1 MGLLG
6 QYGQEKLPRRSRPF
20 RKLLARMPHHQTR
33 SPAPPTADRRA
44 YPFIDAIRGVASLV
58 ILAHHLVSYVPGA
71 DATLAAVPVIHHI
84 VWWYGGLAAQV
95 FLVISG
101 FVGGVSLARAT
112 PEAADLGLLLVR
124 YLRLA
129 LPAVATLLFAI
140 GLYAI
145 VPPSWAAFS
154 LFDEITAPGVL
165 AHVAFLQDVLGYPSL
180 LAGFWYLSIDWQCNA
195 VMCLLIIVQ
204 DAILRRLPG
213 LSRSAPS
220 RFVRGLAVIG
230 LPMLVALLSLF
241 LWNGAVAHETYAT
254 YFFGIVFLGTLAGLA
269 VAGRIQPAIFWAY
282 VAAVAVAAVAAVVQ
296 SRPHLAVAV
305 VAGVA
310 IYLLARRQPSAASR
324 ADSLP
329 LLDWLGKISYSLFL
343 IHYPTIWAVTSVA
356 RGIGGDAA
364 TASWPSLV
372 AAVAASLVAA
382 VLLHRLVEV
391 PTLAVVARLK
401 PRQSGAVSLSR

>member
-269 VAGRIQPAIFWAY
+269 VAGRIQPSIFWAY
-282 VAAVAVAAVAAVVQ
+282 VAAVAVAAGAAVVQ

>member
-1 MGLLG
+1 
-6 QYGQEKLPRRSRPF
+6 
-20 RKLLARMPHHQTR
+20 MPHDPTR
-33 SPAPPTADRRA
+33 SPDPPTADRRA

-71 DATLAAVPVIHHI
+71 DETLAAVPVIHDL
-84 VWWYGGLAAQV
+84 VWWYGGLATQV

-112 PEAADLGLLLVR
+112 PEAADLGRLMLVR

-140 GLYAI
+140 VLYAI
-145 VPPSWAAFS
+145 VPPSWAAFP

-220 RFVRGLAVIG
+220 RFVRGLAVVG

-269 VAGRIQPAIFWAY
+269 VAGRIPPAIFWAY
-282 VAAVAVAAVAAVVQ
+282 VAAVAVAVVMQ
-296 SRPHLAVAV
+296 RRPHPAAAL

-310 IYLLARRQPSAASR
+310 IYLLARQQLPAASR
-324 ADSLP
+324 ANSL
-329 LLDWLGKISYSLFL
+329 LGWLGRISYALFL
-343 IHYPTIWAVTSVA
+343 VHYPTIWAVTSVA
-356 RGIGGDAA
+356 RGVGGDAA
-364 TASWPSLV
+364 AASWPSLV

-391 PTLAVVARLK
+391 PTLALVARLK
-401 PRQSGAVSLSR
+401 PGRRHAPPSPVVTPS

>member
-1 MGLLG
+1 
-6 QYGQEKLPRRSRPF
+6 
-20 RKLLARMPHHQTR
+20 MPHHPTR
-33 SPAPPTADRRA
+33 LPAPPPAARRV

-58 ILAHHLVSYVPGA
+58 ILAHHLLTYVPRT
-71 DATLAAVPVIHHI
+71 DETLAAIPLLHHV
-84 VWWYGGLAAQV
+84 VWWYGGLATQV

-112 PEAADLGLLLVR
+112 PEAADLGRLLLVR

-140 GLYAI
+140 VLYAI
-145 VPPSWAAFS
+145 VPPSWAAFP
-154 LFDEITAPGVL
+154 LFDEISAPGVL

-195 VMCLLIIVQ
+195 VLSLLIIVQ
-204 DAILRRLPG
+204 DALLRRLPG
-213 LSRSAPS
+213 LSRSTQGFAA
-220 RFVRGLAVIG
+220 LG
-230 LPMLVALLSLF
+230 LPMLVAVLSLF
-241 LWNGAVAHETYAT
+241 VWNGAVAHEIYAT

-269 VAGRIQPAIFWAY
+269 VAGRIPPAIFWAY
-282 VAAVAVAAVAAVVQ
+282 VAATAVAAGAAVVQ
-296 SRPHLAVAV
+296 SRPHLAVALT
-305 VAGVA
+305 AGVA
-310 IYLLARRQPSAASR
+310 IYLLAQRQPVAASR

-329 LLDWLGKISYSLFL
+329 MLGWLGRISYSLFL
-343 IHYPTIWAVTSVA
+343 VHYPTIWAVTSVA

-364 TASWPSLV
+364 AASWPSLV

-391 PTLAVVARLK
+391 PTLAVVGRLK
-401 PRQSGAVSLSR
+401 PRQAGAVSLSR

>member
-1 MGLLG
+1 
-6 QYGQEKLPRRSRPF
+6 
-20 RKLLARMPHHQTR
+20 MPHHPTR
-33 SPAPPTADRRA
+33 LPAPPAADRRA
-44 YPFIDAIRGVASLV
+44 YPFIDAIRGVASRI
-58 ILAHHLVSYVPGA
+58 ILAHHLLTYVPRT
-71 DATLAAVPVIHHI
+71 DETLAAVPVLHHV
-84 VWWYGGLAAQV
+84 VWWYGGLATQV

-112 PEAADLGLLLVR
+112 PEAADLGRLLLVR

-154 LFDEITAPGVL
+154 LFDEISAPGVL

-220 RFVRGLAVIG
+220 RFVRGLAVVG

-269 VAGRIQPAIFWAY
+269 VAGRIQPVIFWAY
-282 VAAVAVAAVAAVVQ
+282 VAAVAGAAGVQ

-305 VAGVA
+305 VAGVT

-329 LLDWLGKISYSLFL
+329 LLGWLGRISYALFL
-343 IHYPTIWAVTSVA
+343 VHYPTIWAVTSVA
-356 RGIGGDAA
+356 RGIGGDSAA
-364 TASWPSLV
+364 ASWPSLV

-391 PTLAVVARLK
+391 PTLALVARLK
-401 PRQSGAVSLSR
+401 PRQSGSVSLAR

>member
-1 MGLLG
+1 
-6 QYGQEKLPRRSRPF
+6 
-20 RKLLARMPHHQTR
+20 MPHQLTR
-33 SPAPPTADRRA
+33 LPARPSADRRT

-58 ILAHHLVSYVPGA
+58 ILAHHLLTYVPRV
-71 DATLAAVPVIHHI
+71 DETLAAVPVLHHV
-84 VWWYGGLAAQV
+84 VWWYGGLATQV

-112 PEAADLGLLLVR
+112 PEAADLGRLMLAR

-129 LPAVATLLFAI
+129 LPAVATLLFALA
-140 GLYAI
+140 LYAI
-145 VPPSWAAFS
+145 VPSSWAAFP
-154 LFDEITAPGVL
+154 LFDEVTAPGVL
-165 AHVAFLQDVLGYPSL
+165 AHVVFLQDVLGYPSL

-220 RFVRGLAVIG
+220 RFALSYFTQGLAIVG
-230 LPMLVALLSLF
+230 LPMLVAILSLF

-269 VAGRIQPAIFWAY
+269 VAGRISPAFFWAY
-282 VAAVAVAAVAAVVQ
+282 VMATAVAAVVQ
-296 SRPHLAVAV
+296 LRPHLAVAL
-305 VAGVA
+305 VAGVS
-310 IYLLARRQPSAASR
+310 IYLLARWQPSAASR

-329 LLDWLGKISYSLFL
+329 LLGWLGRISYSLFL
-343 IHYPTIWAVTSVA
+343 VHYPTIWAVTSVA
-356 RGIGGDAA
+356 RGIGGEAA
-364 TASWPSLV
+364 AASWPSLV

-391 PTLAVVARLK
+391 PTLALVGRLK
-401 PRQSGAVSLSR
+401 PRQSVAVSLSR

>member
-1 MGLLG
+1 L
-6 QYGQEKLPRRSRPF
+6 
-20 RKLLARMPHHQTR
+20 
-33 SPAPPTADRRA
+33 PAPPTADRRT

-58 ILAHHLVSYVPGA
+58 ILAHHLLTYVPRV
-71 DATLAAVPVIHHI
+71 DETLAAMPVLHHV
-84 VWWYGGLAAQV
+84 VWWYGGLATQV

-101 FVGGVSLARAT
+101 FVGGISLARAT
-112 PEAADLGLLLVR
+112 PEAADLGRLMLVR

-140 GLYAI
+140 VLYAL
-145 VPPSWAAFS
+145 VPPSWAAFP

-165 AHVAFLQDVLGYPSL
+165 AHAAFLQDMLGYPSL

-204 DAILRRLPG
+204 NAILRRMPG
-213 LSRSAPS
+213 LTRSSLSHFALS
-220 RFVRGLAVIG
+220 RFTQGLAFVG
-230 LPMLVALLSLF
+230 LPMLVAVPSLF

-269 VAGRIQPAIFWAY
+269 IAGRIPPAIFWSY
-282 VAAVAVAAVAAVVQ
+282 VAAVAVAVVVQHRPHPAVA
-296 SRPHLAVAV
+296 L

-310 IYLLARRQPSAASR
+310 IYLLARQQPSAASR

-329 LLDWLGKISYSLFL
+329 LLGWLGKISYALFL
-343 IHYPTIWAVTSVA
+343 VHYPTIWAVTSVA

-364 TASWPSLV
+364 AASWPSLV
-372 AAVAASLVAA
+372 TAVAASIVAA

-391 PTLAVVARLK
+391 PTLAVVGRLK
-401 PRQSGAVSLSR
+401 PGHIRTVSLSR

>member
-1 MGLLG
+1 
-6 QYGQEKLPRRSRPF
+6 
-20 RKLLARMPHHQTR
+20 MPHHQTR
-33 SPAPPTADRRA
+33 LPASPTADRRA

-58 ILAHHLVSYVPGA
+58 ILAHHLLTYVPRT
-71 DATLAAVPVIHHI
+71 DETLAAVPLLHHV
-84 VWWYGGLAAQV
+84 VWWYGGLATQV

-112 PEAADLGLLLVR
+112 PDAADLGRLLLVR

-140 GLYAI
+140 VLYAI
-145 VPPSWAAFS
+145 VPASWAAFP
-154 LFDEITAPGVL
+154 LFDEITVPGVL

-204 DAILRRLPG
+204 DAILRWSPG
-213 LSRSAPS
+213 LSRSALS
-220 RFVRGLAVIG
+220 RTALSHFVQGFAVIG
-230 LPMLVALLSLF
+230 LPMLVAIPSLF

-269 VAGRIQPAIFWAY
+269 VAGRIPPAIFWAY
-282 VAAVAVAAVAAVVQ
+282 VAAVAVAVVVQHRPHPAVA
-296 SRPHLAVAV
+296 L

-310 IYLLARRQPSAASR
+310 IYLLARRPPSAVSR

-329 LLDWLGKISYSLFL
+329 LLGWLGKISYALFL
-343 IHYPTIWAVTSVA
+343 VHYPTIWAVTSVA

-364 TASWPSLV
+364 AASWPSLV

-391 PTLAVVARLK
+391 PTLALVGRLK
-401 PRQSGAVSLSR
+401 LRRGPVPRATATAVRPS

>member
-1 MGLLG
+1 
-6 QYGQEKLPRRSRPF
+6 
-20 RKLLARMPHHQTR
+20 MPHHPTR
-33 SPAPPTADRRA
+33 LPAPPTADRRT
-44 YPFIDAIRGVASLV
+44 YPFIDGIRGVASLV
-58 ILAHHLVSYVPGA
+58 ILAHHLLTYVPGV
-71 DATLAAVPVIHHI
+71 DETLAAVPVLHHV
-84 VWWYGGLAAQV
+84 VWWYGGLATQV

-112 PEAADLGLLLVR
+112 PEAADLGRLMLVR

-140 GLYAI
+140 VLYAI
-145 VPPSWAAFS
+145 VPPSWAAFP
-154 LFDEITAPGVL
+154 LFDEITASGVL
-165 AHVAFLQDVLGYPSL
+165 AHAAFLQDVLGYPSL

-204 DAILRRLPG
+204 NAILRRMPG
-213 LSRSAPS
+213 LTRSSRSHFALS
-220 RFVRGLAVIG
+220 RFTQGLAVVG
-230 LPMLVALLSLF
+230 LPMLVAVPSLF

-269 VAGRIQPAIFWAY
+269 VAGRIPPAIFWAY
-282 VAAVAVAAVAAVVQ
+282 VAAVAVAVVVQHRPHPAVV
-296 SRPHLAVAV
+296 L

-329 LLDWLGKISYSLFL
+329 LLGWLGKISYALFL
-343 IHYPTIWAVTSVA
+343 VHYPTIWAVTSLA

-364 TASWPSLV
+364 AASWPSLV
-372 AAVAASLVAA
+372 AAVAASIVAA

-391 PTLAVVARLK
+391 PTLAVVGRLK
-401 PRQSGAVSLSR
+401 PGQIRTVSLSR

>member
-1 MGLLG
+1 
-6 QYGQEKLPRRSRPF
+6 
-20 RKLLARMPHHQTR
+20 MPHHPTR
-33 SPAPPTADRRA
+33 LHAPPTADRRA

-58 ILAHHLVSYVPGA
+58 ILAHHLLTYVPRT
-71 DATLAAVPVIHHI
+71 DETLAAVPVLHHV
-84 VWWYGGLAAQV
+84 VWWYGGLATQV

-112 PEAADLGLLLVR
+112 PDVADLGRLLLVR

-140 GLYAI
+140 VLYAI
-145 VPPSWAAFS
+145 VPPSWAAFP
-154 LFDEITAPGVL
+154 LFDEISAPGVL

-213 LSRSAPS
+213 LSRSTQA
-220 RFVRGLAVIG
+220 FAALG
-230 LPMLVALLSLF
+230 LPMLVAVLSLF
-241 LWNGAVAHETYAT
+241 VWNGAVAHEIYAT

-269 VAGRIQPAIFWAY
+269 VAGRLPPAIFWAY
-282 VAAVAVAAVAAVVQ
+282 VAATAVAAGAAVVQ
-296 SRPHLAVAV
+296 GRPHLAVALT
-305 VAGVA
+305 AGVS
-310 IYLLARRQPSAASR
+310 IYLLARRQPSTASR

-329 LLDWLGKISYSLFL
+329 LLGWLGRISYSLFL
-343 IHYPTIWAVTSVA
+343 VHYPTIWAVTSVA
-356 RGIGGDAA
+356 RGIGGEAA
-364 TASWPSLV
+364 AASWPSLV
-372 AAVAASLVAA
+372 AAVAASLLAA

-391 PTLAVVARLK
+391 PTLAVVGRLK
-401 PRQSGAVSLSR
+401 PRYARPVSLSR

>member
-1 MGLLG
+1 
-6 QYGQEKLPRRSRPF
+6 
-20 RKLLARMPHHQTR
+20 MPHDQTR

-58 ILAHHLVSYVPGA
+58 IVAHHL
-71 DATLAAVPVIHHI
+71 
-84 VWWYGGLAAQV
+84 VWWYGGLATQV

-112 PEAADLGLLLVR
+112 PEAADLGRLLLVR

-145 VPPSWAAFS
+145 VPPSWAAFP

-195 VMCLLIIVQ
+195 VLSLLIIVQ

-213 LSRSAPS
+213 LTRSAPS
-220 RFVRGLAVIG
+220 RLAQGLAAVG
-230 LPMLVALLSLF
+230 LPMLVALTSLF
-241 LWNGAVAHETYAT
+241 VWNGAVAHETYAT
-254 YFFGIVFLGTLAGLA
+254 YFFGVVFLGTLAGLA
-269 VAGRIQPAIFWAY
+269 VAGRIPPAIFWAY
-282 VAAVAVAAVAAVVQ
+282 VASFAVAAGAAVMQ
-296 SRPHLAVAV
+296 SRPHIAVAL

-310 IYLLARRQPSAASR
+310 IYLLARRQSSAASP

-329 LLDWLGKISYSLFL
+329 LLGWLGRISYALFL
-343 IHYPTIWAVTSVA
+343 VHYPTIWAVTSVA
-356 RGIGGDAA
+356 RGIGGDSAA
-364 TASWPSLV
+364 ASWPSLM

-391 PTLAVVARLK
+391 PTLALVGRLK
-401 PRQSGAVSLSR
+401 PRQSAAVSLSR

>member
-1 MGLLG
+1 
-6 QYGQEKLPRRSRPF
+6 
-20 RKLLARMPHHQTR
+20 MPHQLTR
-33 SPAPPTADRRA
+33 LPARPAADRRT

-58 ILAHHLVSYVPGA
+58 ILAHHLLTYVPRV
-71 DATLAAVPVIHHI
+71 DETLAALPVLHHV
-84 VWWYGGLAAQV
+84 VWWYGGLATQV

-112 PEAADLGLLLVR
+112 PEAADLGRLLLAR

-129 LPAVATLLFAI
+129 LPAVATLLFALA
-140 GLYAI
+140 LYAI
-145 VPPSWAAFS
+145 VPSSWAAFP
-154 LFDEITAPGVL
+154 LFDEVTAPGVL
-165 AHVAFLQDVLGYPSL
+165 AHAVFLQDVLGYPSL

-213 LSRSAPS
+213 LSRAAPS
-220 RFVRGLAVIG
+220 RFALSHFTQGLAIVG
-230 LPMLVALLSLF
+230 LPMLVAILSLF

-269 VAGRIQPAIFWAY
+269 VTGRISPAFFWAY
-282 VAAVAVAAVAAVVQ
+282 VMATAVAAVVQ
-296 SRPHLAVAV
+296 LRPHLAVAL
-305 VAGVA
+305 VAGVS
-310 IYLLARRQPSAASR
+310 IYLLSRWQPSAASR

-329 LLDWLGKISYSLFL
+329 LLGWLGRISYSLFL
-343 IHYPTIWAVTSVA
+343 VHYPTIWAVTSVA
-356 RGIGGDAA
+356 RGIGGEAA
-364 TASWPSLV
+364 AASWPSLV

-391 PTLAVVARLK
+391 PTLALVGRLK
-401 PRQSGAVSLSR
+401 PRQSVAVSLSR

>member
-1 MGLLG
+1 
-6 QYGQEKLPRRSRPF
+6 
-20 RKLLARMPHHQTR
+20 MPHDQTR

-84 VWWYGGLAAQV
+84 VWWYGGLATQV

-112 PEAADLGLLLVR
+112 PEAADLGRLLLVR

-140 GLYAI
+140 GLYAL

-165 AHVAFLQDVLGYPSL
+165 AHAAFLQDVLGYPSL

-213 LSRSAPS
+213 LSRSAQW
-220 RFVRGLAVIG
+220 FAVIG

-269 VAGRIQPAIFWAY
+269 VAGRIPPSIFWAY
-282 VAAVAVAAVAAVVQ
+282 VAAVAVAAGAAVVQ

-329 LLDWLGKISYSLFL
+329 LLGWLGRISYALFL

-356 RGIGGDAA
+356 RGIGGDTAA
-364 TASWPSLV
+364 ASWPSLV

-391 PTLAVVARLK
+391 PTLALVGRIKPRRRPVPTAPYVVACEL
-401 PRQSGAVSLSR
+401 PR

>member
-1 MGLLG
+1 
-6 QYGQEKLPRRSRPF
+6 
-20 RKLLARMPHHQTR
+20 MPHHPTR
-33 SPAPPTADRRA
+33 LPAPPPAARRV

-58 ILAHHLVSYVPGA
+58 ILAHHLLTYVPRT
-71 DATLAAVPVIHHI
+71 DETLAAVPLLHHV
-84 VWWYGGLAAQV
+84 VWWYGGLATQV

-112 PEAADLGLLLVR
+112 PEAADLGRLLLVR

-140 GLYAI
+140 VLYAI
-145 VPPSWAAFS
+145 VPPSWAAFP
-154 LFDEITAPGVL
+154 LFDEISAPGVL

-195 VMCLLIIVQ
+195 VLSLLIIVQ
-204 DAILRRLPG
+204 DALLRRLPG
-213 LSRSAPS
+213 LSRSTQGFAA
-220 RFVRGLAVIG
+220 LG
-230 LPMLVALLSLF
+230 LPMLVAVLSLF
-241 LWNGAVAHETYAT
+241 VWNGAVAHEIYAT

-269 VAGRIQPAIFWAY
+269 VAGRIPPAIFWAY
-282 VAAVAVAAVAAVVQ
+282 VAATAVAAGAAVVQ
-296 SRPHLAVAV
+296 SRPHLAVALT
-305 VAGVA
+305 AGVA
-310 IYLLARRQPSAASR
+310 IYLLAQRQPVAASR

-329 LLDWLGKISYSLFL
+329 MLGWLGRISYSLFL
-343 IHYPTIWAVTSVA
+343 VHYPTIWAVTSVA

-364 TASWPSLV
+364 AASWPSLV

-391 PTLAVVARLK
+391 PTLAVVGRLK
-401 PRQSGAVSLSR
+401 PRQAGAVSLSR

>member
-1 MGLLG
+1 
-6 QYGQEKLPRRSRPF
+6 
-20 RKLLARMPHHQTR
+20 MPHDQTR

-112 PEAADLGLLLVR
+112 PEAADLGRLLLVR

-154 LFDEITAPGVL
+154 LFDEISAPGVL

-213 LSRSAPS
+213 LSRSTLSRSTLS
-220 RFVRGLAVIG
+220 RFAQGLAVIG
-230 LPMLVALLSLF
+230 LPMVVAIPSLF

-269 VAGRIQPAIFWAY
+269 VAGRIPPAIFWAY
-282 VAAVAVAAVAAVVQ
+282 VAAVAIAAGAAVMQ

-305 VAGVA
+305 VAGVT
-310 IYLLARRQPSAASR
+310 IYLLARRHPSAASR

-329 LLDWLGKISYSLFL
+329 LLGWLGRISYALFL
-343 IHYPTIWAVTSVA
+343 VHYPTIWAVTSVA
-356 RGIGGDAA
+356 RGIGGDSAA
-364 TASWPSLV
+364 ASWPSLV

-391 PTLAVVARLK
+391 PTLALVGRLK
-401 PRQSGAVSLSR
+401 PRQTGAVSPSR

>member
-84 VWWYGGLAAQV
+84 VWWYGGLGAQV

-145 VPPSWAAFS
+145 VPPSWAAFP
-154 LFDEITAPGVL
+154 LFDEISAPGVL

-195 VMCLLIIVQ
+195 ILCLLIIVQ

-329 LLDWLGKISYSLFL
+329 LLGWLGRISYALFL

>member
-1 MGLLG
+1 
-6 QYGQEKLPRRSRPF
+6 
-20 RKLLARMPHHQTR
+20 MPHHQTR

-145 VPPSWAAFS
+145 VPPSWAACS

-296 SRPHLAVAV
+296 SRPHLAVAG

-310 IYLLARRQPSAASR
+310 PSAASR

-382 VLLHRLVEV
+382 VLRLRLVEV

>member
-1 MGLLG
+1 
-6 QYGQEKLPRRSRPF
+6 
-20 RKLLARMPHHQTR
+20 MPHDQTR
-33 SPAPPTADRRA
+33 SPALPTADRLA

-112 PEAADLGLLLVR
+112 PEAADLGRLLLVR

-154 LFDEITAPGVL
+154 LFDEISAPGVL
-165 AHVAFLQDVLGYPSL
+165 AHAAFLQDVLGYPSL

-230 LPMLVALLSLF
+230 LPMLVAILSLF

-269 VAGRIQPAIFWAY
+269 VAGRIQPVIFWAY
-282 VAAVAVAAVAAVVQ
+282 VAAVAIAVVVQRRPHPAVA
-296 SRPHLAVAV
+296 LI
-305 VAGVA
+305 AGVA

-329 LLDWLGKISYSLFL
+329 LLGWLGKISYSLFL

-391 PTLAVVARLK
+391 PTLALVGRLK

>member
-1 MGLLG
+1 
-6 QYGQEKLPRRSRPF
+6 
-20 RKLLARMPHHQTR
+20 MPHHPTR
-33 SPAPPTADRRA
+33 LPAPPTADRRT
-44 YPFIDAIRGVASLV
+44 YPFIDGIRGVASLV
-58 ILAHHLVSYVPGA
+58 ILAHHLLTYVPGV
-71 DATLAAVPVIHHI
+71 DETLAAVPVLHHV
-84 VWWYGGLAAQV
+84 VWWYGGLATQV

-112 PEAADLGLLLVR
+112 PEAADLGRLMLVR

-140 GLYAI
+140 VLYAI
-145 VPPSWAAFS
+145 VPPSWAAFP
-154 LFDEITAPGVL
+154 LFDEITASGVL
-165 AHVAFLQDVLGYPSL
+165 AHAAFLQDVLGYPSL

-269 VAGRIQPAIFWAY
+269 VAGRIPPSIFWAY
-282 VAAVAVAAVAAVVQ
+282 VAAVAVAAGAAVVQ

-329 LLDWLGKISYSLFL
+329 LLGWLGRISYALFL

-356 RGIGGDAA
+356 RGIGGEAA
-364 TASWPSLV
+364 VASWPSLV

-391 PTLAVVARLK
+391 PTLALVAWLK
-401 PRQSGAVSLSR
+401 PGHTRTVSLSR

>member
-1 MGLLG
+1 
-6 QYGQEKLPRRSRPF
+6 
-20 RKLLARMPHHQTR
+20 MPHHPTR
-33 SPAPPTADRRA
+33 LPAPPAADRRA
-44 YPFIDAIRGVASLV
+44 YPFIDAIRGVASLI
-58 ILAHHLVSYVPGA
+58 ILAHHLLTYVPRT
-71 DATLAAVPVIHHI
+71 DETLAAVPVLHHV
-84 VWWYGGLAAQV
+84 VWWYGGLATQV

-112 PEAADLGLLLVR
+112 PEAADLGRLLLVR

-154 LFDEITAPGVL
+154 LFDEISAPGVL

-220 RFVRGLAVIG
+220 RFVRGLAVVG

-269 VAGRIQPAIFWAY
+269 VAGRIQPVIFWAY
-282 VAAVAVAAVAAVVQ
+282 VAAVAGAAGVQ

-305 VAGVA
+305 VAGVT

-329 LLDWLGKISYSLFL
+329 LLGWLGRISYALFL
-343 IHYPTIWAVTSVA
+343 VHYPTIWAVTSVA
-356 RGIGGDAA
+356 RGIGGDSAA
-364 TASWPSLV
+364 ASWPSLV

-391 PTLAVVARLK
+391 PTLALVARLK
-401 PRQSGAVSLSR
+401 PRQSGSVSLAR

>member
-1 MGLLG
+1 
-6 QYGQEKLPRRSRPF
+6 
-20 RKLLARMPHHQTR
+20 MPHDQTR

-329 LLDWLGKISYSLFL
+329 LLGWLGRISYTLFL

-356 RGIGGDAA
+356 RGIGGDTAA
-364 TASWPSLV
+364 ASWPSLV

-391 PTLAVVARLK
+391 PTLALVGRIKPRRRPVPTAPYVVACEL
-401 PRQSGAVSLSR
+401 PR